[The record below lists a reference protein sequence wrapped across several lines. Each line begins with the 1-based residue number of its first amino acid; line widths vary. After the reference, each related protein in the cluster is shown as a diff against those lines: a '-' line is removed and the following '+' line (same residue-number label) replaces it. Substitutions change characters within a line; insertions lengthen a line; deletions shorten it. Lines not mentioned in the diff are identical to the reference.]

1 MTGWPCCSTC
11 FLQAPGTCHAL
22 RRGDVRAAVAE
33 HAIDGTAIGTGEGG
47 SAADEGAL
55 KAGKCGW
62 LLLGW
67 WKNVDSY
74 WLTCYL
80 AGFEMGNR
88 DQKGRLLADRLWQ
101 SHSLAVVLIC
111 FMQTVSE
118 YFGVMKLFQEL
129 LFGCHLLMFISI
141 FVSQSSKQATPTHHA
156 NDSMKIISRDAL

>member
-1 MTGWPCCSTC
+1 
-11 FLQAPGTCHAL
+11 
-22 RRGDVRAAVAE
+22 
-33 HAIDGTAIGTGEGG
+33 
-47 SAADEGAL
+47 
-55 KAGKCGW
+55 
-62 LLLGW
+62 
-67 WKNVDSY
+67 
-74 WLTCYL
+74 
-80 AGFEMGNR
+80 MGNR